1 MKNRTVG
8 MLIVGIALVLGFII
22 YMFNQAL
29 TAIVAT
35 ECTHGLSCPMWGT
48 INFETNVALGLMI
61 IVIGIGL
68 YLIFFSKDE
77 IVVKRITERLDIRKP
92 TKSAYDKVL
101 KSLQGEERLVL
112 EKVIEADGSI
122 FQSDLV
128 DKSGLSKVKVSRI
141 LDKLEGQGLIE
152 RKQRGMTNVVLL
164 KRR

>member
-8 MLIVGIALVLGFII
+8 MLIVGIALVIGFII
-22 YMFNQAL
+22 YIFNQAL

-68 YLIFFSKDE
+68 YLVFFSKDE
-77 IVVKRITERLDIRKP
+77 MVVKRITERLDIKRP
-92 TKSAYDKVL
+92 TKETYRRIL
-101 KSLQGEERLVL
+101 KTLQGDERLVL

-128 DKSGLSKVKVSRI
+128 DKSGLGKVKVSRI
-141 LDKLEGQGLIE
+141 LDKLEGRGLIE
-152 RKQRGMTNVVLL
+152 TKTRGMTNVVLL
-164 KRR
+164 KKQ

>member
-8 MLIVGIALVLGFII
+8 MLIVGIALVIGFII
-22 YMFNQAL
+22 YIFNQAL
-29 TAIVAT
+29 TTIVAT

-77 IVVKRITERLDIRKP
+77 IIIKRITERFDIKRP
-92 TKSAYDKVL
+92 TKDAYGKIL
-101 KSLQGEERLVL
+101 KTLQGEERLVL

-128 DKSGLSKVKVSRI
+128 GKSGLGKVKVSRI
-141 LDKLEGQGLIE
+141 LDKLEGKGLIE
-152 RKQRGMTNVVLL
+152 TKARGITNVILL
-164 KRR
+164 KKQ